1 MGPNPPR
8 RPTPRR
14 RPIPPRRLAVS
25 HLVTRHL
32 NPRHR
37 LTPVLAATALAA
49 GLVTIPATAE
59 ARTAAAP
66 PVPARMASLG
76 DSITRGFNACG
87 WYSDCPSRSWSTGST
102 SSVNSH
108 YLRLRAQNSALTA
121 YNDARSGAKIAD
133 LNGQAQTAVSQQ
145 AGYVTILMGANDA
158 CTSSESSMTSVA
170 DYETRFRGAMSTLKT
185 GMPSALVFVASVPD
199 IKRLWEVGRTSAAA
213 RTAWSAFGICQSMLA
228 NPTSTAAADTA
239 RRDRVRQR
247 VIAFN
252 QVLSTVCAEYGANCR
267 FDGDALFSYPFTLS
281 QVSGWDYFHP
291 NTSGQ
296 TVLAQESWV
305 RSFWASALVSR
316 EAAA

>member
-1 MGPNPPR
+1 MGQSPPR
-8 RPTPRR
+8 RPTPRQ
-14 RPIPPRRLAVS
+14 RPIPRLLIPRR
-25 HLVTRHL
+25 
-32 NPRHR
+32 R
-37 LTPVLAATALAA
+37 LTPTTVATTALTTAVLTA
-49 GLVTIPATAE
+49 SLITIPATAQ

-76 DSITRGFNACG
+76 DSITRAFNACG

-133 LNGQAQTAVSQQ
+133 LDGQAQTAVSQQ
-145 AGYVTILMGANDA
+145 AGYVTVLMGANDA

-170 DYETRFRGAMSTLKT
+170 NYETRFRAAMSTLRS
-185 GMPSALVFVASVPD
+185 GLPNALVFVASVPD
-199 IKRLWEVGRTSAAA
+199 IKRLWDVGRTSAAA
-213 RTAWSAFGICQSMLA
+213 RTAWSTFGICQSMLA

-252 QVLSTVCAEYGANCR
+252 QVQATVCAEYGPNCR
-267 FDGDALFSYPFTLS
+267 FDGNAVFSYPFALS

-291 NTSGQ
+291 NASGQ
-296 TVLAQESWV
+296 TVLAQQTYA
-305 RSFWASALVSR
+305 RSFWASALISR
-316 EAAA
+316 KAAA